1 MLGDSSGSATFNL
14 PDPQNQDE
22 IQNMSTQSPL
32 CWEQFGEN
40 SIVAFSMIFCCV
52 STCPE
57 EMHFWPFFAKEILS
71 MTNRTISTI
80 YHRQNDEATC
90 FCLRVG
96 NRTCSCVFYNRYQK
110 NIYIYICCTFPTQ
123 CTWMS
128 MLCRNDDDD
137 YYYELWMSC
146 WCVDRRYRGRSGW
159 GLVSFLWLVEHDGDD
174 ELLMWRQKILRA
186 LTVPLVTLEW
196 LEGAVC
202 IILALGAGRRCWW
215 CSLHMWGGLF
225 SDLFPR

>member
-1 MLGDSSGSATFNL
+1 MFSPPIGRRLGWPKIGPKGHHKPIFCFKHLGTTLALCNNLDLLNSQRKSKQCIPMLGDSSGSATFNL

-110 NIYIYICCTFPTQ
+110 KKYIYIYIYVALFRPSAHECQ
-123 CTWMS
+123 CYVEMMMMITIMNCGWV
-128 MLCRNDDDD
+128 
-137 YYYELWMSC
+137 
-146 WCVDRRYRGRSGW
+146 VD
-159 GLVSFLWLVEHDGDD
+159 V
-174 ELLMWRQKILRA
+174 
-186 LTVPLVTLEW
+186 LTEDT
-196 LEGAVC
+196 A
-202 IILALGAGRRCWW
+202 
-215 CSLHMWGGLF
+215 GGLGGGWF
-225 SDLFPR
+225 RSCD

>member
-1 MLGDSSGSATFNL
+1 MFSPPIGRRLGWPKIGPKGHHKPIFCFKHLGTTLALCNNLDLLNSQRKSKQCIPMLGDSSGSATFNL

-110 NIYIYICCTFPTQ
+110 KKIYIYIY
-123 CTWMS
+123 
-128 MLCRNDDDD
+128 ML
-137 YYYELWMSC
+137 
-146 WCVDRRYRGRSGW
+146 
-159 GLVSFLWLVEHDGDD
+159 H
-174 ELLMWRQKILRA
+174 
-186 LTVPLVTLEW
+186 
-196 LEGAVC
+196 
-202 IILALGAGRRCWW
+202 
-215 CSLHMWGGLF
+215 F
-225 SDLFPR
+225 SDPVHMNVNVM